1 MTEEE
6 NSKTE
11 SAPAAEAEGSG
22 TGLRYSKSN
31 ASCRRCRRLGVK
43 LFLKGERCFSQKCAF
58 VRRQYAP
65 GQHGQSHRRQSDYG
79 KQLQAKQMAA
89 AIYGLNNQE
98 LRNVYNHA
106 SKVKASTKE
115 EFAQR
120 LERRLDNV
128 IYQAGLAFSRRHAR
142 QMVSHGK
149 VSISKQKILSPS
161 YLISKAEV
169 IKITSKNDKAEKID
183 VPAQKKAPE
192 WVKVGKDTITILD
205 LPKNISERLGFD
217 IQLIIEYFSR

>member
-6 NSKTE
+6 TSKTE
-11 SAPAAEAEGSG
+11 ASPEAKTEN
-22 TGLRYSKSN
+22 TGLRYKTSK
-31 ASCRRCRRLGVK
+31 ASCRRCRRLGIK
-43 LFLKGERCFSQKCAF
+43 LFLKGERCFSQKCSF
-58 VRRQYAP
+58 TRRQYAP
-65 GQHGQSHRRQSDYG
+65 GQHGQSYRRESDYG

-98 LRNVYNHA
+98 LRNVYNQA
-106 SKVKASTKE
+106 SKVPASTKE

-128 IYQAGLAFSRRHAR
+128 IYQSGLALSRKHAR

-149 VSISKQKILSPS
+149 VTINKQKILSPS
-161 YLISKAEV
+161 YLISKKEE
-169 IKITSKNDKAEKID
+169 IKITGQNEKAEKIG
-183 VPAQKKAPE
+183 VPTQKKAPE
-192 WVKVGKDTITILD
+192 WVKVGKDSIVILD